1 MKPFTSKHCTPFSM
15 GTPLRQEVN
24 AITGRTQEEQYAANM
39 AEKQKQVNNKDLY
52 TSYMKARAAKKAWED
67 SDPENFLREY
77 PQQQQ
82 LDSLRTAY
90 KKAK

>member
-24 AITGRTQEEQYAANM
+24 AITGRTQQEQNAINI

-52 TSYMKARAAKKAWED
+52 ASYMKARADKKAWEN
-67 SDPENFLREY
+67 SDPENFLKDY

-82 LDSLRTAY
+82 LDSLYAAY